1 MGISQ
6 LTEPFEPFKPCI
18 CIGLRVLLPPI
29 LTYSYLFPYLV
40 IGYTNK
46 IDMAGECPA
55 PYQLS
60 FNILGYEQNHS
71 ISYEPLCG
79 ALVLLKPIF
88 VGSGA
93 LSGMFILMGYSRA
106 SNTGVNG

>member
-40 IGYTNK
+40 IGYSHTGNHKAIGDK
-46 IDMAGECPA
+46 I
-55 PYQLS
+55 
-60 FNILGYEQNHS
+60 NITR
-71 ISYEPLCG
+71 IK
-79 ALVLLKPIF
+79 VLLKI
-88 VGSGA
+88 
-93 LSGMFILMGYSRA
+93 
-106 SNTGVNG
+106 

>member
-40 IGYTNK
+40 IGY
-46 IDMAGECPA
+46 IG
-55 PYQLS
+55 
-60 FNILGYEQNHS
+60 S
-71 ISYEPLCG
+71 I
-79 ALVLLKPIF
+79 
-88 VGSGA
+88 VGI
-93 LSGMFILMGYSRA
+93 ILMKKQGESRPFA
-106 SNTGVNG
+106 FGPYIAIAGIIALLYGQDIVNWYLGMYA